1 MVKLTQIDDETQ
13 QQFENQS
20 VAKNNHI
27 IDEASSEQ
35 SDDDDDE
42 SDLDDFDFEN
52 ETLLER
58 IVALKDIVPP
68 EQRESIYNLSSTI
81 GDLFKSSVQNGGK
94 FLWTLTSSSLLLGV
108 PLALA
113 ILSETQLQEM
123 ERGMSLEKSAQD
135 VLAPGSEAAFG
146 NENKK

>member
-27 IDEASSEQ
+27 IDEASSEEE
-35 SDDDDDE
+35 SDDDDE

-52 ETLLER
+52 ETLLQR

-113 ILSETQLQEM
+113 ILSE
-123 ERGMSLEKSAQD
+123 RYVIRKICSRCFS
-135 VLAPGSEAAFG
+135 SWI
-146 NENKK
+146 

>member
-20 VAKNNHI
+20 VAKNNHV
-27 IDEASSEQ
+27 IDEASSEEE
-35 SDDDDDE
+35 SDDDDE

-58 IVALKDIVPP
+58 IVALKDMVPP
-68 EQRESIYNLSSTI
+68 EQREAIYNLSSTLQ
-81 GDLFKSSVQNGGK
+81 GLFKSSVQNGGK

>member
-27 IDEASSEQ
+27 IDEASSEEE
-35 SDDDDDE
+35 SDDDDE

-58 IVALKDIVPP
+58 IVALKDMVPP
-68 EQRESIYNLSSTI
+68 EQREAIYNLSSTLQ
-81 GDLFKSSVQNGGK
+81 GLFKSSVQNGGK